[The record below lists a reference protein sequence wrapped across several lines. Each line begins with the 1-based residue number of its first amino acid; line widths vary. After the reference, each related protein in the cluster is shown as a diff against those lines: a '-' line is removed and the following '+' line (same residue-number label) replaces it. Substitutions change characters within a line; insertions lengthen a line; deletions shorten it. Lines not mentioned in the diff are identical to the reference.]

1 MSDRRETLKIIGAV
15 GITCAFPY
23 GADELYGQ
31 HVHPEGEQAAAA
43 APPRFFKPDEMK
55 VIARVADLII
65 PTTDTPG
72 AVAAGVPAYID
83 LVVSTNKPHQ
93 KTFRDGLAWLAG
105 QKFMDLSEDGQIAI
119 LEPLCEAVDKQSRK
133 GVDVA
138 FFRAMKGMTA
148 DGYFTSKAGLTLEL
162 GYKGGAVLAEYP
174 ECLHEH

>member
-43 APPRFFKPDEMK
+43 APRFFNPDEMK
-55 VIARVADLII
+55 VISRVADLII
-65 PTTDTPG
+65 PVTDTPG

-83 LVVSTNKPHQ
+83 LVVSTNKSHQ

-105 QKFMDLSEDGQIAI
+105 KQFMALSEAGQIGI
-119 LEPLCEAVDKQSRK
+119 LEPLCEAVDRQLRS

-148 DGYFTSKAGLTLEL
+148 DGYYTSKAGLNLEL
-162 GYKGGAVLAEYP
+162 GFKGGAVLAEYP
-174 ECLHEH
+174 ECIHEH